1 MDCARAPVYRPAA
14 HLAVRLI
21 PNWRAVLTRAWSVR
35 LMVLA
40 FVLTVAEVA
49 LPLLDGYLPIPQY
62 TFAALSGLAT
72 AGAFI
77 ARLVAQQNLGAKE

>member
-1 MDCARAPVYRPAA
+1 M
-14 HLAVRLI
+14 RLV

-40 FVLTVAEVA
+40 FVLTVLEVA
-49 LPLLDGYLPIPQY
+49 LPLLDGYLPIPPY

-72 AGAFI
+72 AGAFV
-77 ARLVAQQNLGAKE
+77 ARLVAQNNVSGEKQ

>member
-1 MDCARAPVYRPAA
+1 
-14 HLAVRLI
+14 
-21 PNWRAVLTRAWSVR
+21 
-35 LMVLA
+35 MVAA
-40 FVLTVAEVA
+40 FVLTMLEVA

-77 ARLVAQQNLGAKE
+77 ARLVAQNNIGKKVDEPS

>member
-1 MDCARAPVYRPAA
+1 
-14 HLAVRLI
+14 VRLI

-40 FVLTVAEVA
+40 FILTVAEVA

-72 AGAFI
+72 AGAFVARII
-77 ARLVAQQNLGAKE
+77 AQNNVGGSDGK